1 LFCASLYWKIV
12 LLNFRKMIE
21 NQSDN
26 IGNKGN
32 DDCNQDNSPE
42 DISSNQ
48 NSTTENDELSSQK
61 NRRN

>member
-1 LFCASLYWKIV
+1 
-12 LLNFRKMIE
+12 MIE

-26 IGNKGN
+26 IGNKEN

-61 NRRN
+61 TE